1 MSIENE
7 LQKTLAIEDPVER
20 ATVLHKKM
28 LPYVAEIRR
37 QIIEARALSIK
48 ESCDFGG
55 SDGNGFSYS
64 EMADTLAVSKPLI
77 QQMVALARKIIAGGR
92 APLE

>member
-1 MSIENE
+1 MIEAKLKE
-7 LQKTLAIEDPVER
+7 ILAIEDPVKR
-20 ATVLHKKM
+20 AIALHSEM
-28 LPYVAEIRR
+28 LPAVSEIRR
-37 QIIEARALSIK
+37 SIIEARALAIK

-55 SDGNGFSYS
+55 VDAEGLSYS
-64 EMADTLAVSKPLI
+64 EIADKLSVSKPLI